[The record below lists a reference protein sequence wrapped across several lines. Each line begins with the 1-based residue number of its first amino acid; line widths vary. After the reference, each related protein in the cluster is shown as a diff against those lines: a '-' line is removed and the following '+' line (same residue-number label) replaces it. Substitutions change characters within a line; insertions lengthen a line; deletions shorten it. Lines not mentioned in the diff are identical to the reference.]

1 MHQILAFVKAH
12 VNVTESWGCY
22 AQYATKSMHRNVC
35 RETLHCAAVICIT
48 LHIIKWHCHTRNWI
62 VVAVQLSTWEFISEL
77 RTLL

>member
-1 MHQILAFVKAH
+1 MHQILAYVKAH

-22 AQYATKSMHRNVC
+22 AQCATKSMHRNVC

-62 VVAVQLSTWEFISEL
+62 AVAVQLSTWEFTSEL
-77 RTLL
+77 RALL